1 MEIYPHI
8 QAKMFFGAF
17 ALGLGAGVLRLLL
30 LVLRTALGAYLP
42 AERMRAHYE
51 RPLPLLHR
59 APGYPKQRARKW
71 WRIVVAFVGDV
82 LFCLFCAAEVLL
94 LLYEYNDGAW
104 RLSVPVLFLI
114 GLAVFRLATAHVGAW
129 LNDWLAYALSALFLY
144 VRTLVRLPL
153 RGVWWV
159 LRHALWTPVKKGC
172 LHLIA
177 RHRRRVSEKLCR
189 AQLALAARGLITKE
203 RMTSDVEKKDHPDA
217 MDHQD
222 PDRAAVLR
230 GSGHRFW
237 PFA

>member
-1 MEIYPHI
+1 MEIYPRI
-8 QAKMFFGAF
+8 QAEMFLAAF

-30 LVLRTALGAYLP
+30 LVLRTVLGAYLP

-71 WRIVVAFVGDV
+71 WRAVVAFVGDV
-82 LFCLFCAAEVLL
+82 AFCLFCAVEVLL

-104 RLSVPVLFLI
+104 RFSVPVLFLI
-114 GLAVFRLATAHVGAW
+114 GLAVLRYATARVGTF
-129 LNDWLAYALSALFLY
+129 LNDWLAYALSVLFLY
-144 VRTLVRLPL
+144 VRTLVCLPL
-153 RGVWWV
+153 RGAWWV
-159 LRHALWTPVKKGC
+159 LRHIVCYPVKKGVSC
-172 LHLIA
+172 LVA
-177 RHRRRVSEKLCR
+177 RRRRRVSERLCR
-189 AQLALAARGLITKE
+189 VQLALAARGLITKE